1 MPDLPPV
8 LRGRSGRIIA
18 AVVAVVLLVT
28 VVGPFVYI
36 NFIEADPAE
45 RLTLDDALARA
56 TTTTAADGATSTGR
70 DDVGTSGI
78 DGRWTVTTGSL
89 AQYRA
94 REVLFGQDAEATGST
109 EEVTGS
115 LTASG
120 TTISAAEVVVDMT
133 TIESDESRRDGQ
145 FHGRIMSTASFPT
158 ASFVLSSPID
168 LGSLPADGEQ
178 VSVEA
183 TGVLTLRGVE
193 QTVTATLEAALQ
205 DGLIVVHTTIPIDFD
220 DYDIPDASGGPAQV
234 GRSGEIELDA
244 VFARG

>member
-1 MPDLPPV
+1 MPQLPHV
-8 LRGRSGRIIA
+8 LRGRSGRVIA
-18 AVVAVVLLVT
+18 VVVAVVLLAT
-28 VVGPFVYI
+28 VVAPFVYL
-36 NFIEADPAE
+36 NFIQADPAE
-45 RLTLDDALARA
+45 RLTLEDALERA
-56 TTTTAADGATSTGR
+56 TTTSAAGDALATTAE
-70 DDVGTSGI
+70 GI
-78 DGRWTVTTGSL
+78 DGSWTVTTGSL

-94 REVLFGQDAEATGST
+94 KEVLFGQDAEATGST